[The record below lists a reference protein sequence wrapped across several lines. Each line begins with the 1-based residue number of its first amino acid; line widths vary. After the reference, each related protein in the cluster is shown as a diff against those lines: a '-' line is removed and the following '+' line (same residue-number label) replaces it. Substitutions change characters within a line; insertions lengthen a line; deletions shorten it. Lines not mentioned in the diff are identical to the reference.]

1 MSLYAVKQLVLT
13 DWSQALLCPKAVV
26 PSAAAMTRAF
36 PLSLTVALLLGACAH
51 GGERLD
57 RVAISETAQRDP
69 WETTNRK
76 IFRVSTQID
85 RYALSPITNVY
96 RTVLPAEPRRAISNG
111 YNLLQEPTNLGNAVA
126 QGKIKSAF
134 RAMDRIMIN
143 GMLGLGVADHASGM
157 GLVEEEHDFGQT
169 MAVWGVPSGP
179 FLMLP
184 FLGPSTVRDGAG
196 FFVDFIFDPVDL
208 IQNRLLS
215 FEERAYWL
223 GVRVLDIR
231 SGLRDQGE
239 QLLQGA
245 ADPYATTRA
254 AWLQLRRYQIFD
266 GNLPDADDEADIP
279 PPPADPVDDTAP
291 GDETPSDAAPSPS
304 PSPAADAATAPST
317 PEGPDQ
323 APGQLPG

>member
-1 MSLYAVKQLVLT
+1 
-13 DWSQALLCPKAVV
+13 
-26 PSAAAMTRAF
+26 MTRAVL
-36 PLSLTVALLLGACAH
+36 PSLLAALLLGACAH

-57 RVAISETAQRDP
+57 RVAITETAQRDP
-69 WETTNRK
+69 WERTNRR

-85 RYALSPITNVY
+85 RYALSPVTNVY

-134 RAMDRIMIN
+134 RAVDRILIN
-143 GMLGLGVADHASGM
+143 GALGLGVADHASDM
-157 GLVEEEHDFGQT
+157 GLVEQEHDFGQT

-196 FFVDFIFDPVDL
+196 FFVDFLLDPVDL
-208 IQNRLLS
+208 LQNRLLS

-223 GVRVLDIR
+223 AVRVLDIR
-231 SGLRDQGE
+231 SGPRDQGE

-254 AWLQLRRYQIFD
+254 AWLQLRRYQLFD
-266 GNLPDADDEADIP
+266 GNLPDIDEETDIP
-279 PPPADPVDDTAP
+279 PPPDPEPQSPLADAEPATDGAP
-291 GDETPSDAAPSPS
+291 LPSSA
-304 PSPAADAATAPST
+304 PAAGAATEPST
-317 PEGPDQ
+317 PTAWGQ
-323 APGQLPG
+323 APGRSPG

>member
-1 MSLYAVKQLVLT
+1 MMLRAP
-13 DWSQALLCPKAVV
+13 LLLL
-26 PSAAAMTRAF
+26 
-36 PLSLTVALLLGACAH
+36 LSALLLGACAH

-57 RVAISETAQRDP
+57 RVAITEVAQRDP
-69 WETTNRK
+69 WETTNRR
-76 IFRVSTQID
+76 IFHVSTQID
-85 RYALSPITNVY
+85 RYALSPVTNVY
-96 RTVLPAEPRRAISNG
+96 RTVLPPEPRRAISNG

-134 RAMDRIMIN
+134 RAVDRMLIN
-143 GMLGLGVADHASGM
+143 GGLGLGVADHASDM
-157 GLVEEEHDFGQT
+157 GLVEQEHDFGQT

-196 FFVDFIFDPVDL
+196 FFIDFLLDPVDL
-208 IQNRLLS
+208 VQNRLLS

-223 GVRVLDIR
+223 AVRVLDIR

-266 GNLPDADDEADIP
+266 GNLPDTDEDADIP
-279 PPPADPVDDTAP
+279 PPPGPPPQSPPADAEPSI
-291 GDETPSDAAPSPS
+291 DEAPSS
-304 PSPAADAATAPST
+304 SSSPAADAAKAPSKPAAT
-317 PEGPDQ
+317 DQ
-323 APGQLPG
+323 APAQLPG

>member
-1 MSLYAVKQLVLT
+1 
-13 DWSQALLCPKAVV
+13 
-26 PSAAAMTRAF
+26 MTRA
-36 PLSLTVALLLGACAH
+36 PLLCLLLALLLGACAH

-57 RVAISETAQRDP
+57 RVAITETAQRDP
-69 WETTNRK
+69 WEQTNRR

-85 RYALSPITNVY
+85 RYALSPVTNVY
-96 RTVLPAEPRRAISNG
+96 RTVLPQEPRRAIRNG
-111 YNLLQEPTNLGNAVA
+111 YDLLQEPTNLANAVA

-134 RAMDRIMIN
+134 RAFDRILIN
-143 GMLGLGVADHASGM
+143 STLGVGFADHATSF

-179 FLMLP
+179 FVMLP
-184 FLGPSTVRDGAG
+184 FLGPSTARDSVG
-196 FFVDFIFDPVDL
+196 FFVDFILDPVDL

-223 GVRVLDIR
+223 GVRILDIR

-266 GNLPDADDEADIP
+266 GNLPVADEEMDIP
-279 PPPADPVDDTAP
+279 PPPDGP
-291 GDETPSDAAPSPS
+291 GNSEGDPSDAAPLPS
-304 PSPAADAATAPST
+304 QSPAADAATAPST
-317 PEGPDQ
+317 PAEPDR
-323 APGQLPG
+323 APSPLPG